1 MPQVIVPLDGSPR
14 SETALPYARAVAGGA
29 PLTLVTTMWE
39 RDARAP
45 RQYLEQRAAELVGIE
60 AMTTVINDDRE
71 PAEAILLVARE
82 HPGSIICMATH
93 GRSGLGEV
101 VLGSVAETVIRGA
114 ETPVLL
120 VGPHVASDAN
130 NSTAPNLV
138 VAVDNPRTAAAIM
151 PTVAELASVLALG
164 VWAVEVVSPPP
175 VPLAP
180 EVDGLGWPGDGAGVE
195 AAVAALARLGLSAKP
210 KILRGLDPARAIVD
224 FARDLPASFVVVGTH
239 ARHGF
244 ARVALGSVAMR
255 VVHGC
260 PCPVLVISSRSGA
273 STVVPSGSPTLMSP

>member
-14 SETALPYARAVAGGA
+14 SETALAYARAVAGGA
-29 PLTLVTTMWE
+29 PLTLVTTMWA
-39 RDARAP
+39 RDAIAP
-45 RQYLEQRAAELVGIE
+45 RQYLEQRAAELADLDVE
-60 AMTTVINDDRE
+60 TTVIYDRK
-71 PAEAILLVARE
+71 PADAILLVARE
-82 HPGSIICMATH
+82 RPGSIICMATH
-93 GRSGLGEV
+93 GRSGLGEA
-101 VLGSVAETVIRGA
+101 VLGSVAETVVRGA

-120 VGPHVASDAN
+120 VGPHVAPHAN
-130 NSTAPNLV
+130 SSMAPNLV
-138 VAVDNPRTAAAIM
+138 VAVDNPRTAEAIM
-151 PTVAELASVLALG
+151 PTVAELALTLALG
-164 VWAVEVVSPPP
+164 VWAVEVVPPPP

-180 EVDGLGWPGDGAGVE
+180 EADGLGWPGDGAGVE

-210 KILRGLDPARAIVD
+210 KILRELDPARAIVD

-260 PCPVLVISSRSGA
+260 PCPVLVVRS
-273 STVVPSGSPTLMSP
+273 